1 MREEFLSG
9 QKTPAKKFYGSK
21 GRNLLTWKNAKT
33 AFFPYIVMLLMN
45 IKSILVICQELFEK
59 DFDMFFGKKGNF

>member
-45 IKSILVICQELFEK
+45 IKSIPIENEI
-59 DFDMFFGKKGNF
+59 

>member
-21 GRNLLTWKNAKT
+21 NLLTWKNAKT
-33 AFFPYIVMLLMN
+33 AFFPYIVMLMMN
-45 IKSILVICQELFEK
+45 IKRRTS
-59 DFDMFFGKKGNF
+59 

>member
-9 QKTPAKKFYGSK
+9 QKHPLKFYGS
-21 GRNLLTWKNAKT
+21 RAEPTSMEERKT

-45 IKSILVICQELFEK
+45 IKRRTS
-59 DFDMFFGKKGNF
+59 